1 MSVLQD
7 LIVKFNSKKNAE
19 LYTRIIKEIQ
29 SAEKIWTAF
38 SDASNNY
45 YLGNVN
51 GSATAYL
58 FSEKDFF
65 DIFYVHEKQKG
76 YDVRSAENPAE
87 YRMAL
92 LADLYRS
99 GFETIIIDSGQ
110 TD

>member
-65 DIFYVHEKQKG
+65 DIFYVRSIQEKFHIYSPFILKSS
-76 YDVRSAENPAE
+76 VS
-87 YRMAL
+87 L
-92 LADLYRS
+92 IL
-99 GFETIIIDSGQ
+99 
-110 TD
+110 